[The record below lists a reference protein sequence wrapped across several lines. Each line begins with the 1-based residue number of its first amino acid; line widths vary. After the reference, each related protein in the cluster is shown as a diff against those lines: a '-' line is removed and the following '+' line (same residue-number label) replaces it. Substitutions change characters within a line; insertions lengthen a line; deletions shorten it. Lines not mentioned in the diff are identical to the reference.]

1 MKKTLLYIVIV
12 VSVCLCGVGGFY
24 LGTKFAE
31 KEQGLVGTEN
41 NKSSETSSEKDDV
54 DVQLNETERTRLKEV
69 INVIPVRSAIVDP
82 EKDLE
87 NNEKLGIAMAL
98 SENTDYKGTG
108 LKKILE
114 ENFGSDLNVELE
126 NIKCDCGTDFYIY
139 DSKTDTY
146 KENANHGGHGAMVL
160 FNVDNHIENYEIVG
174 NAISVEVSKVFYPDG
189 GPGPISGYYL
199 SYEDAV
205 KFSPEGGNIKE
216 MPKGNSEDYLDRGL
230 DYFEEVRKLEKD
242 NLSIY
247 TYIFEKV
254 KDNFIFKGYELSK

>member
-1 MKKTLLYIVIV
+1 MKKTLMW
-12 VSVCLCGVGGFY
+12 VCAILGISLCFLGGFG
-24 LGTKFAE
+24 LGKYFSE
-31 KEQGLVGTEN
+31 NQENRIVGDKATAEN
-41 NKSSETSSEKDDV
+41 NENKTDEIELSKADKTK
-54 DVQLNETERTRLKEV
+54 LKE
-69 INVIPVRSAIVDP
+69 IIDIIPVRSAIINP

-160 FNVDNHIENYEIVG
+160 FDVDNHIENYEIVG
-174 NAISVEVSKVFYPDG
+174 NAISVKVSKVFYPDG

-199 SYEDAV
+199 SYDDAV
-205 KFSPEGGNIKE
+205 KFSPEGGNTKE
-216 MPKGNSEDYLDRGL
+216 MPKGNSEDYFDRGL

-242 NLSIY
+242 NLPIY

-254 KDNFIFKGYELSK
+254 GDNFVFKGYELSK